1 MTGSTRLVNS
11 RSNDNTGSNPNSGN
25 TIAETITAMTMMTR
39 IVIVIVII
47 KTIKEIKA
55 TTIFRAIE
63 VVIGAIFL
71 SLRPAIRLQPIIMD
85 YRQ

>member
-25 TIAETITAMTMMTR
+25 TIAETITAMTMTS

-55 TTIFRAIE
+55 TKIFRAIE